1 MPWNRGENYK
11 WWAFTAIGISFFT
24 QVASM
29 SMVFVALSSIADEF
43 GITLRAVTWV
53 VVAQALTISALMM
66 PMGRLAD
73 MVGRRR
79 VHLTG
84 LVFFGGGAV
93 LVALSPTFGL
103 LIAARVVMAV
113 GNAMG
118 QSVGTAMVI
127 SVFPASERG
136 NAIGSQTTA
145 VAVGGASGP
154 IFAGLI
160 LQFLPWQALF
170 WMITV
175 PIAIAFVAGY
185 FILDDKR
192 LNQFEA
198 AERPPFDWGGA
209 VLSAAAI
216 VLLVITMNNPLSLD
230 WLSPAMLGSSAGV
243 VLLFALFARWE
254 LRNAAPMLELRLFR
268 SGVLSMAVAARF
280 FGFLGATA
288 TRFLAPIFLL
298 SLRGLSEAATGG
310 ALFLIS
316 LGMALAA
323 QGSGRLSDRFGSRPF
338 AVFGFAVLLG
348 TAIAMVFVGATTPM
362 WVVLVILF
370 INGLGMGLWNVP
382 NNAVIMGS
390 VPSSSLGVVGALTN
404 LVRNVG
410 NVTGQALASAVVVAV
425 MVAAGFDIPLS
436 DIEETAGAGAAFI
449 DGWRVAYLLVTAFA
463 AIALVFAFFTK
474 PTFEGHGDVKD
485 TGDEPP
491 LEVSAAAAERAPA
504 PAPAIAASSNGASP
518 RRAVPAVTTLERS
531 RPEVTGPS
539 SNGRNGTGQDL
550 DLSWRTGV
558 GFVVLAA
565 VYAVALARGSDRSD

>member
-1 MPWNRGENYK
+1 MSANGVPPAAPSSRLPWNRGDNYK
-11 WWAFTAIGISFFT
+11 WWAFTAIGVSFFT

-73 MVGRRR
+73 MIGRRR

-103 LIAARVVMAV
+103 LIAARVVMAI

-185 FILDDKR
+185 FILDDR
-192 LNQFEA
+192 WLNQYEA
-198 AERPPFDWGGA
+198 PERPPFDWGGA
-209 VLSAAAI
+209 VLSAVAI
-216 VLLVITMNNPLSLD
+216 VLLVITMNNPLGLD
-230 WLSPAMLGSSAGV
+230 WLSPTILGSGVAVV
-243 VLLFALFARWE
+243 VLLALFARWE
-254 LRNAAPMLELRLFR
+254 LRNAAPMLELRLFQ

-288 TRFLAPIFLL
+288 TRFLAPIYLL
-298 SLRGLSEAATGG
+298 SLRGLSEGATGG

-348 TAIAMVFVGATTPM
+348 TALAMVFVGATTPM

-370 INGLGMGLWNVP
+370 VNGLGMGLWNVP

-390 VPSSSLGVVGALTN
+390 VPASNFGVVGALTN

-425 MVAAGFDIPLS
+425 MAASGFDIPLS
-436 DIEETAGAGAAFI
+436 EIEETAGAGAAFV

-463 AIALVFAFFTK
+463 TIALVLAFFTR
-474 PTFEGHGDVKD
+474 PSFEGRDAGTD
-485 TGDEPP
+485 TNDEAA
-491 LEVSAAAAERAPA
+491 EVQATSEPRAATADPAAGRGSAA
-504 PAPAIAASSNGASP
+504 G
-518 RRAVPAVTTLERS
+518 
-531 RPEVTGPS
+531 
-539 SNGRNGTGQDL
+539 
-550 DLSWRTGV
+550 
-558 GFVVLAA
+558 
-565 VYAVALARGSDRSD
+565 